1 MSNWSFPS
9 MDSNERES
17 TRPLIGRFNPR
28 SRQSGRF
35 ESLDSPKLFN
45 FEIREKEPETEQK
58 NRTQNRGEHVFDCDT
73 NIFRELANK
82 QKKNEIMNDQKYVPV
97 NQGTANQSGGL
108 QKIQL
113 IQSNGQGTQMING
126 QPVTLLQVL

>member
-1 MSNWSFPS
+1 MTNWSFPS

-17 TRPLIGRFNPR
+17 TRLLIGCFNPR

-58 NRTQNRGEHVFDCDT
+58 NRTQNRDQNGEHVFDCDT
-73 NIFRELANK
+73 NILRE
-82 QKKNEIMNDQKYVPV
+82 
-97 NQGTANQSGGL
+97 
-108 QKIQL
+108 
-113 IQSNGQGTQMING
+113 
-126 QPVTLLQVL
+126 